1 MRLAYLA
8 HLPEC
13 DFDRYGF
20 KFDRQKAE
28 GNIRGG
34 AFSTIEGAFL
44 KGFIAHG
51 GLDIHVISF
60 SPFVSTEQTANPHA
74 GLTIHLLP
82 AVKLTGMVVG
92 WIPRALK
99 VRKLLDNINPD
110 IVHGMR
116 NLEGYGFM
124 AVFSGRPHLVT
135 IEEFLSGIDC
145 LPHMRLSF
153 WIARQVE
160 RWVIHNAKNL
170 VSISN
175 HVKNNLLR
183 IGAKG
188 HIESIPNVAAD
199 VFYTVQKRLPK
210 HLLYVGR
217 ICPEKGLL
225 DIIHAL
231 ALPGC
236 RSISPKLVVVGG
248 ASGPNGEAYLS
259 KCKDAAQKL
268 LIPFQVEFQGPM
280 QSQDIAKLHETA
292 IALVMPSV
300 ARYEGMPVVI
310 VEALAAGTPVI
321 TYDFGPMPE
330 FVVGGKTGYIVD
342 KSNIPRLAIA
352 INHSVRDALNL
363 ENSSRLCR
371 EATTNVS
378 IQRVSKSYYEL
389 FHKIFNEN
397 KESHPLT

>member
-1 MRLAYLA
+1 MSNILRLAYLA

-13 DFDRYGF
+13 DFARYGF
-20 KFDRQKAE
+20 EFDKQKAQE
-28 GNIRGG
+28 NIRVG

-51 GLDIHVISF
+51 GFDIHVVSF
-60 SPFVSTEQTANPHA
+60 SPFVSRAQTSNPQP

-92 WIPRALK
+92 WLPRALK
-99 VRKLLDNINPD
+99 EIKLLRKIKPD
-110 IVHGMR
+110 VVHAMR
-116 NLEGYGFM
+116 NLEGYGLM
-124 AVFSGRPHLVT
+124 AVYSGFPHVVT
-135 IEEFLSGIDC
+135 VEEFIEGIPC
-145 LPHMRLSF
+145 APHMRWSF

-199 VFYTVQKRLPK
+199 VFYTIQKRLPK

-231 ALPGC
+231 ALPEC

-248 ASGPNGEAYLS
+248 ASGPNGEAYLA
-259 KCKDAAQKL
+259 KCKDTAQKL
-268 LIPFQVEFQGPM
+268 LIPCQVEFKGPM

-300 ARYEGMPVVI
+300 AKYEGMPVVI

-321 TYDFGPMPE
+321 SYDFGPLPE
-330 FVVGGKTGYIVD
+330 NIVGGKTGYIVE
-342 KSNIPRLAIA
+342 KSNIPDLAIA
-352 INHSVRDALNL
+352 MTHAIREASHL
-363 ENSSRLCR
+363 ERTSRLCR
-371 EATTNVS
+371 DAASNFS

-389 FHKIFNEN
+389 FHKIVNEN
-397 KESHPLT
+397 K